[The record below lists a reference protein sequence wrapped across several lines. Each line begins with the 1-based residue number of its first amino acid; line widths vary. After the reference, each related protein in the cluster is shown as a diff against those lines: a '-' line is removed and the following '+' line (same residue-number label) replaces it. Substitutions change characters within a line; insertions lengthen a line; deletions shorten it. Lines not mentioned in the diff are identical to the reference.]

1 MNTATKDNAND
12 PRLAA
17 YHILVDVGH
26 GEFADRAAARRLA
39 RLCGVDRGLALELA
53 YGSIRLRSRLDTEL
67 ADLLDRPLG
76 RLDSR
81 LLHWLRLGLYQIRET
96 RVSDHAAV
104 DQTVEGVKSTAG
116 PKAAGLANAVLR
128 RAVREGPGERVFPDP
143 RLNPEAYLST
153 WGSHPEWLVRRWLAR
168 WPLAS
173 VRRLIENDNRAPP
186 VTVRV
191 LAEGV
196 DSSQDSRPA
205 PGVHLVRETG
215 WRAMFRLEKG
225 EPGAA
230 IRSLPSVVQDPAA
243 AAVVDYVGDRFD
255 GPVVDACAAPGGKT
269 LGLAWR
275 VPGARPF
282 VAADVSGRRIGRLRE
297 PLSRLGLDVSLAV
310 MDGRAPAIGGARTVL
325 LDAPCTGT
333 GVLRRRPDARW
344 RLSPEKLRSLVKL
357 QRELLAA
364 LAVLVEPGGLL
375 VYATCSL
382 EPEENEEQV
391 DRFLAGHEGFRR
403 EPPDPE
409 WVREGSVDERGDL
422 RVLPWQWNTDGA
434 FASRLRR
441 NAGPSE
447 RGITG

>member
-1 MNTATKDNAND
+1 
-12 PRLAA
+12 
-17 YHILVDVGH
+17 
-26 GEFADRAAARRLA
+26 
-39 RLCGVDRGLALELA
+39 
-53 YGSIRLRSRLDTEL
+53 
-67 ADLLDRPLG
+67 
-76 RLDSR
+76 
-81 LLHWLRLGLYQIRET
+81 
-96 RVSDHAAV
+96 
-104 DQTVEGVKSTAG
+104 
-116 PKAAGLANAVLR
+116 
-128 RAVREGPGERVFPDP
+128 
-143 RLNPEAYLST
+143 
-153 WGSHPEWLVRRWLAR
+153 
-168 WPLAS
+168 
-173 VRRLIENDNRAPP
+173 

-196 DSSQDSRPA
+196 NSSHDSRPA

-230 IRSLPSVVQDPAA
+230 IRSVPSVVQDPAA
-243 AAVVDYVGDRFD
+243 AAVV
-255 GPVVDACAAPGGKT
+255 CAAPGGKT

-333 GVLRRRPDARW
+333 GVLRRKPDARW
-344 RLSPEKLRSLVKL
+344 RLNPEKLRSLVKL

-382 EPEENEEQV
+382 EPEENEEQ
-391 DRFLAGHEGFRR
+391 
-403 EPPDPE
+403 
-409 WVREGSVDERGDL
+409 
-422 RVLPWQWNTDGA
+422 TDGA

>member
-1 MNTATKDNAND
+1 MNTATQGNADD

-17 YHILVDVGH
+17 YHVLVDVGR

-39 RLCGVDRGLALELA
+39 RLRGADRGLAQELA
-53 YGSIRLRSRLDTEL
+53 YGSIRLKSRLDTEL
-67 ADLLDRPLG
+67 SDLLDRPLE

-81 LLHWLRLGLYQIRET
+81 VLHWLRLGLYQIRET

-128 RAVREGPGERVFPDP
+128 RAIREGAGEGVFSDP
-143 RLNPEAYLST
+143 NLDPEAYLTT
-153 WGSHPEWLVRRWLAR
+153 WGSHPEWIVRRWLTR

-173 VRRLIENDNRAPP
+173 VRRLVENDNRAPP

-196 DSSQDSRPA
+196 DSSPDLRPA
-205 PGVHLVRETG
+205 PEVHLVRETG

-225 EPGAA
+225 DPETAV
-230 IRSLPSVVQDPAA
+230 RSLPSVVQDPAA
-243 AAVVDYVGDRFD
+243 AAVVDYVGDRFH
-255 GPVVDACAAPGGKT
+255 GPVIDACAAPGGKT

-275 VPGARPF
+275 VPSARPF
-282 VAADVSGRRIGRLRE
+282 VAADVSSRRIGRLRE
-297 PLSRLGLDVSLAV
+297 PVSRLGLDVSLAV
-310 MDGRAPAIGGARTVL
+310 MDGRAPAIGRARTVL

-333 GVLRRRPDARW
+333 GVLRRRADARW
-344 RLSPEKLRSLVKL
+344 RLSPEKLRSLVTL
-357 QRELLAA
+357 QRELLDG
-364 LAVLVEPGGLL
+364 LAVLIEPGGLL

-391 DRFLAGHEGFRR
+391 EGFLARHDGFRR
-403 EPPDPE
+403 EAPDPD
-409 WVREGSVDERGDL
+409 WVKEGSVDERGDL
-422 RVLPWQWNTDGA
+422 RILPWQWNTDGA

-441 NAGPSE
+441 DTGPSE
-447 RGITG
+447 GGITG

>member
-1 MNTATKDNAND
+1 VNTGTKDNAND

-17 YHILVDVGH
+17 YHILVDVGR
-26 GEFADRAAARRLA
+26 GEFADRAAARRLS
-39 RLCGVDRGLALELA
+39 RLRGVDRGLAMELA

-104 DQTVEGVKSTAG
+104 DQTVEGVKITAG

-128 RAVREGPGERVFPDP
+128 RAVREGQGERVFPDP
-143 RLNPEAYLST
+143 RLDPEAYLTT

-230 IRSLPSVVQDPAA
+230 IRSLPSVVQ
-243 AAVVDYVGDRFD
+243 
-255 GPVVDACAAPGGKT
+255 
-269 LGLAWR
+269 
-275 VPGARPF
+275 
-282 VAADVSGRRIGRLRE
+282 VSGRRIGRLRE

-344 RLSPEKLRSLVKL
+344 RLSSEKLRSLVTL
-357 QRELLAA
+357 QRELLDA
-364 LAVLVEPGGLL
+364 LALLVEPGGLL

-391 DRFLAGHEGFRR
+391 DSFLAGHEGFRR
-403 EPPDPE
+403 EAPDPD